1 MVPTPISDPASGEM
15 SDTVDAASSGADDP
29 AAMNVAPATSSESW
43 STSQMISS
51 AGTKKSSHM
60 IAMPTN
66 MKKTPTKYAMSPP
79 ANGRL
84 SSLQLPPPERSLR
97 PVDPPTAAYSPV
109 IGSDKS
115 VRAFE
120 ADIPWLPLK
129 IPRSWR
135 SLRVYGPR
143 SP

>member
-1 MVPTPISDPASGEM
+1 MMRMLKMAEPTIVPTPISDPASGEM
-15 SDTVDAASSGADDP
+15 SDTVDAASSGADEP

-60 IAMPTN
+60 IAIPRN

-97 PVDPPTAAYSPV
+97 PVDPKFSAYSPV
-109 IGSDKS
+109 MGSDKS
-115 VRAFE
+115 VRAE
-120 ADIPWLPLK
+120 DIP
-129 IPRSWR
+129 
-135 SLRVYGPR
+135 
-143 SP
+143 

>member
-1 MVPTPISDPASGEM
+1 MARTVAPMMMRMLKMAEPTIVPTPISDPASGEM
-15 SDTVDAASSGADDP
+15 SDTVDAASSGADEP

-60 IAMPTN
+60 IAIPRN

-97 PVDPPTAAYSPV
+97 PGPMDPPTAYSPV
-109 IGSDKS
+109 MGSYKS
-115 VRAFE
+115 VLAE
-120 ADIPWLPLK
+120 DIP
-129 IPRSWR
+129 
-135 SLRVYGPR
+135 
-143 SP
+143 

>member
-1 MVPTPISDPASGEM
+1 MAPMMMRMLKMAEPTIVPTPISEPASGEM
-15 SDTVDAASSGADDP
+15 SDTVDAASSGAEDP

-51 AGTKKSSHM
+51 AGTKKSSQI

-66 MKKTPTKYAMSPP
+66 MKKTPRKYAMRPP

-97 PVDPPTAAYSPV
+97 PVDAPTAYSPV
-109 IGSDKS
+109 MGSDKS
-115 VRAFE
+115 VRPE
-120 ADIPWLPLK
+120 DIP
-129 IPRSWR
+129 
-135 SLRVYGPR
+135 
-143 SP
+143 